1 MHIYF
6 FEQAITLLTVAG
18 FAGSY
23 EIFPRALPTTGTRYH
38 VIERQ
43 ITAMLATVLAHFI
56 DPQQD
61 IGAIGLQHHARNA
74 DIREQL
80 HHDRSL
86 QIKTTAPTDL
96 IDHLPHA
103 FSDQVYV

>member
-6 FEQAITLLTVAG
+6 FEQAITLLPVAG

-56 DPQQD
+56 VPQQD
-61 IGAIGLQHHARNA
+61 IGASGLQHHARNPA
-74 DIREQL
+74 ICEQL
-80 HHDRSL
+80 PNDRPFQL
-86 QIKTTAPTDL
+86 KATGPKAR
-96 IDHLPHA
+96 IDHTAYTIIPT
-103 FSDQVYV
+103 

>member
-6 FEQAITLLTVAG
+6 FEQAITLLPVAG

-43 ITAMLATVLAHFI
+43 ITATLATVLAHFI
-56 DPQQD
+56 VAQQD
-61 IGAIGLQHHARNA
+61 IGASGLQHHARNA
-74 DIREQL
+74 DIADQL
-80 HHDRSL
+80 HHTRPFQLKATSPNA
-86 QIKTTAPTDL
+86 QPK
-96 IDHLPHA
+96 
-103 FSDQVYV
+103 S